1 MAIINRSSADD
12 ILSRKEPV
20 EGGEKEMAHKN
31 KNGKK
36 VKPSLMKAILRE
48 VARAIG

>member
-1 MAIINRSSADD
+1 MR
-12 ILSRKEPV
+12 V
-20 EGGEKEMAHKN
+20 EQKN

-36 VKPSLMKAILRE
+36 IKPSLLKAIRRE

>member
-1 MAIINRSSADD
+1 MAFMNRSY
-12 ILSRKEPV
+12 LSGNLALNKQK
-20 EGGEKEMAHKN
+20 EGGDRCMAHKG
-31 KNGKK
+31 KTGKK